1 VVTKRKSP
9 HVAGFCP
16 PAVAIPK
23 LGFVRHVFG
32 KDGTLAGVLDEYEA
46 REEQADL
53 AEAVETALAE
63 GRHLLAEA
71 GTGTGKSLAYLVPA
85 LDCGRRVVVA
95 TATKALQEQLLTKDV
110 PLAAAALG
118 RDVNVAVLK
127 GRQNYLCRNRLQ
139 GFALLGGALFADAAD
154 GRAFEAMRPWIDST
168 EAGDRAELEVEP
180 SSRLW
185 SELAVGSDRCLGR
198 TCGHVGT
205 CFSERARERAS
216 HADLVI
222 VNHALYF
229 ADLGLRERRDGAGVL
244 PEHDAVVF
252 DEAHR
257 LEETAATW
265 LGGRVSAAG
274 LHRLARD
281 VDRACRETSVPV
293 PARALDRVERA
304 GADLFDA
311 VCPGSGR
318 LRLRQPPVS
327 LCRAL
332 SERLAELAAALNGV
346 SDDLDALAARAL
358 GAVADVEACADP
370 GELERVVW
378 AEPDAVAWAPIDVSR
393 PLRERLWDTGPTA
406 VLVSATLGT
415 GDDFGFVRDRLGLRG
430 ASELRVGSPF
440 RFDEQALL
448 YLPERMP
455 DPRAEGALELVA
467 EEAAALCSLSSGRAL
482 VLTSSYR
489 ALDAIAG
496 RLRGQLPF
504 DVLMQGD
511 APRERLLERF
521 SREVDSVL
529 VATATFWQGVD
540 VPGEALSLL
549 VIDKLPFPAPGDP
562 LVEARCERISADGGD
577 WFSDYS
583 LPAAVLQ
590 LRQGF
595 GRLIRSHRD
604 RGVVAILDPRVR
616 TRPYGRIFL
625 DSLPACRV
633 VSDRE
638 ALASFLSGKVTT
650 AAC

>member
-1 VVTKRKSP
+1 MRD
-9 HVAGFCP
+9 
-16 PAVAIPK
+16 
-23 LGFVRHVFG
+23 VFG
-32 KDGTLAGVLDEYEA
+32 KGGSLARVLDEYEA
-46 REEQADL
+46 REEQAEL
-53 AEAVETALAE
+53 ADAVSRALAE
-63 GRHLLAEA
+63 RTHLLAEA

-85 LDCGRRVVVA
+85 LASGLRVVVA

-139 GFALLGGALFADAAD
+139 GFALLGGELFAKPED
-154 GRAFEAMRPWIDST
+154 GRAFDSMRPWLDST
-168 EAGDRAELEVEP
+168 ETGDRAELEVEP
-180 SSRLW
+180 SQALW
-185 SELAVGSDRCLGR
+185 AELAVGSDRCLGR
-198 TCGHVGT
+198 TCPHVGT
-205 CFSERARERAS
+205 CFSEAARERAS

-222 VNHALYF
+222 ANHALYF
-229 ADLGLRERRDGAGVL
+229 ADLGLRERRDGVGVL
-244 PEHDAVVF
+244 PEHDVVVF

-265 LGGRVSAAG
+265 LGGRVSGAG

-281 VDRACRETSVPV
+281 VDRACREAGVPA

-304 GADLFDA
+304 AAELLDA
-311 VCPGSGR
+311 VCPASGR
-318 LRLRQPPVS
+318 QRLRRPPVAI
-327 LCRAL
+327 CRTLA
-332 SERLAELAAALNGV
+332 ERLAELAAALAGEN
-346 SDDLDALAARAL
+346 DELDALAARTL
-358 GAVADVEACADP
+358 GAAADVEACLDP

-378 AEPDAVAWAPIDVSR
+378 AEPDAMAWAPIDVSR
-393 PLRERLWDTGPTA
+393 PLRERLWEEGPTA

-415 GDDFGFVRDRLGLRG
+415 GDDFAFVRDRLGLRDVT
-430 ASELRVGSPF
+430 ELRVGSPF

-448 YLPERMP
+448 YLPDGML
-455 DPRAEGALELVA
+455 DPRADGALERVA
-467 EEAAALCSLSSGRAL
+467 EEAAALCALSSGRAL

-489 ALDAIAG
+489 ALDAIAA
-496 RLRGQLPF
+496 RLRGRLPYE
-504 DVLMQGD
+504 VLVQGD

-521 SREVDSVL
+521 SRDVGSVL

-562 LVEARCERISADGGD
+562 LVEARCERIGAEGGD
-577 WFSDYS
+577 WFEDYS

-595 GRLIRSHRD
+595 GRLIRTHRD

-616 TRPYGRIFL
+616 TRPYGRVFL
-625 DSLPACRV
+625 EALPECRV
-633 VSDRE
+633 VSERQ
-638 ALASFLSGKVTT
+638 AVAGFLSGEMPV